1 MGNNFLE
8 KSSDLSQVDLIINF
22 PGAGIGYLIK
32 EATEIENNPTE
43 DSHTLSDPGIKGN
56 VITIQTR
63 VTKREIKITTIK
75 GSDDDIFLTKCNA
88 NPNGVLGTL
97 TYIDNTGM
105 NKIVGN
111 GQGVSIQKGGERKNN
126 TKDVDIEYTIQCA
139 KYDEKV

>member
-8 KSSDLSQVDLIINF
+8 KSIDLSKVDLIIAF
-22 PGAGIGYLIK
+22 PGIGIYMIK
-32 EATEIENNPTE
+32 EAKEIQNNPTE
-43 DSHTLSDPGIKGN
+43 DSHTMGDPDIKGN
-56 VITIQTR
+56 VPTIQTR
-63 VTKREIKITTIK
+63 VTKREIKLTTVK
-75 GSDDDIFLTKCNA
+75 GSDDDIFLAKCNA